1 MRYVDPKILERVNV
15 WLTPFFDEET
25 QQKIKDLIAFEPKT
39 LDDSFYASPVILGN
53 SLFLRGVK
61 SLYCV
66 SEE

>member
-1 MRYVDPKILERVNV
+1 MVKHGED
-15 WLTPFFDEET
+15 
-25 QQKIKDLIAFEPKT
+25 FELLAQNT